1 MSSAATEKP
10 IESCLAQNAF
20 SGGRRGQWR
29 PARGSSSLRTAR
41 CRHWSLPALSSP
53 KACIVRHQGVSRQR
67 KTLPGAGSNRQAAR
81 PCHQWRAR
89 RKRPKLRCLRSP
101 CTDPRHRG
109 LAYDNLLGACGA
121 ATRLG
126 PSERLKH
133 ARGLAKNVQ
142 PGSEPEPGSQRWDSD
157 EHRDMVA
164 CRRVHEGPTER
175 IQSTAGSPSARREH
189 RRRHGRR
196 FRRGVHGRS
205 TAWATKTNHAQSA
218 SGFPLLS
225 VLLSLR
231 PESASRGNK
240 RTCPPPR
247 AACAFIPIWG
257 RSSSSDRNT
266 CKATAILPCTLYVC
280 VRAPRRL
287 GVFCSSLRFLD
298 RRPGETPQRV
308 ESPRGPQLR
317 ATPGGFTPQSG
328 QLGPPSHANFH
339 RWWSGMAE
347 NPGPTFDRVGPKPR
361 KSCGVPEP
369 MAHLT
374 YVSQEDVT

>member
-240 RTCPPPR
+240 RTCPPP
-247 AACAFIPIWG
+247 PG
-257 RSSSSDRNT
+257 RLRVHPDLGQVVELRPKHMQGHGDLALHS
-266 CKATAILPCTLYVC
+266 VC
-280 VRAPRRL
+280 VCARAEEAGRLLFFPPVPRPAPRRNPATG
-287 GVFCSSLRFLD
+287 GVAERAPTQSDS
-298 RRPGETPQRV
+298 GRV
-308 ESPRGPQLR
+308 H
-317 ATPGGFTPQSG
+317 TTI
-328 QLGPPSHANFH
+328 
-339 RWWSGMAE
+339 
-347 NPGPTFDRVGPKPR
+347 GPTRAAQSRQLPPVVVRNG
-361 KSCGVPEP
+361 
-369 MAHLT
+369 
-374 YVSQEDVT
+374 